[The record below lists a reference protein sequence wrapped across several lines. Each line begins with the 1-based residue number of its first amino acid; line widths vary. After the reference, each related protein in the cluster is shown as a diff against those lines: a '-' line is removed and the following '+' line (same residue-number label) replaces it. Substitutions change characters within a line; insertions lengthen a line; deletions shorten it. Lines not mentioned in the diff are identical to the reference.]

1 MGGGISGL
9 IGTIFSVSDR
19 LLRLFKITLF
29 SYNIL
34 FAIGGA
40 TNLGGGIIPTNILFY
55 KMSQSSGKRNS
66 GGSLHHLDGTMTLV
80 FLPP

>member
-1 MGGGISGL
+1 VGDGSGL
-9 IGTIFSVSDR
+9 VTTIFSVRDR

-40 TNLGGGIIPTNILFY
+40 TNLGGGMLLTNI
-55 KMSQSSGKRNS
+55 
-66 GGSLHHLDGTMTLV
+66 
-80 FLPP
+80 